1 MSIKVILELNLKPE
15 VADAVANGMGQTLVD
30 TRAFEGCEEITVVRD
45 QDDPGRVLVLE
56 QWATRENYEAYLA
69 WRTERGDM
77 DGLADISTQPYRVSY
92 LDYVRA

>member
-15 VADAVANGMGQTLVD
+15 VADAVVGGFGQMLVD
-30 TRAFEGCEEITVVRD
+30 TRAFEGCEEISVVRD
-45 QDDPGRVLVLE
+45 QDDTNRVLVLE

-77 DGLADISTQPYRVSY
+77 DGIADISTQPYKVTY
-92 LDYVRA
+92 YDYVKG